1 MNYLLF
7 VSIISQHLIL
17 SVVSDYTTAD
27 GWTFSNETKNFYQI
41 FSKNLTFANTA
52 KTFCHDKNSNLAAIK
67 SNTEFV
73 WFQNFIN
80 QNSNKNH
87 VWVFIF

>member
-1 MNYLLF
+1 MNFLLF
-7 VSIISQHLIL
+7 VSIVSHHLIL
-17 SVVSDYTTAD
+17 SVVADYTTAD